1 MIHLDH
7 QIQTEVPESLYQ
19 PAPINHTENSVVALT
34 PSESPPTSGVSKHT
48 PVLENGHHE
57 TSSDSNNLPSDP
69 DVDLISRTLQKQ
81 QIPCSV
87 CRGSI
92 TTADG
97 IRVGGKFYHREC
109 FVCGGCSRNFDP
121 SDEIFIGK
129 NNQILCSACKLANP
143 EEIKT
148 VDLCVYC
155 KKPLGSAAMVALNY
169 KWHPECFVCTDC
181 GVVLTGF
188 FRDTGGVPYCEQCW
202 LRHFA
207 KICNTC
213 GEPIGEQVMTIEE
226 RDYHVK
232 CVKCQVCQKTFDNV
246 LDILAIESDFWHVDC
261 FKEAESESETEST
274 CSTSSALLGIYN
286 QSLGFSAG
294 VQVAGTRGT
303 SECSSSKKK
312 SRKIS
317 TVSFTPAAR
326 PSPKPLQDEGVS
338 SPDEVPVMP
347 SVETN
352 VTSHHVTRENSQT
365 CEPLVRP
372 QSKCSVKRSTC
383 CVIS

>member
-1 MIHLDH
+1 MHLDH

-19 PAPINHTENSVVALT
+19 HNTIALT
-34 PSESPPTSGVSKHT
+34 SLSEDSPPTSGISKHS
-48 PVLENGHHE
+48 PILENGHPE
-57 TSSDSNNLPSDP
+57 TSSASDSNNLPSDP
-69 DVDLISRTLQKQ
+69 DLDLIARTLQEQ

-87 CRGSI
+87 CRRSI

-97 IRVGGKFYHREC
+97 IRVGDKFYHRDC
-109 FVCGGCSRNFDP
+109 FVCAGCTRNFDP

-129 NNQILCSACKLANP
+129 DNQILCSTCKLENP

-148 VDLCVYC
+148 VDVCVYC

-188 FRDTGGVPYCEQCW
+188 FRDTDGVPYCEPCW

-226 RDYHVK
+226 KHYHVK
-232 CVKCQVCQKTFDNV
+232 CVKCQVCHKTFDNV
-246 LDILAIESDFWHVDC
+246 LDILAIDSDFWHVDC
-261 FKEAESESETEST
+261 FKEAESESDSEST

-294 VQVAGTRGT
+294 AQAAAARGN
-303 SECSSSKKK
+303 SESSSGKKK

-326 PSPKPLQDEGVS
+326 PSPKPVQDEVVS
-338 SPDEVPVMP
+338 SPEEVPVMP
-347 SVETN
+347 CVETN
-352 VTSHHVTRENSQT
+352 VTSRHVSRENSQI

-372 QSKCSVKRSTC
+372 LSKCSVKQSTC